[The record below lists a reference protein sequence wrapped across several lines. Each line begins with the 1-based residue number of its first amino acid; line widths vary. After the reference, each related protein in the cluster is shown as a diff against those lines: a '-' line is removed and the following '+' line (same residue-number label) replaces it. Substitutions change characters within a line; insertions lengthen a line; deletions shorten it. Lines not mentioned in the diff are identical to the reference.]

1 MNAAGTIPDKED
13 KMRAQLQWV
22 VGLNT
27 FEKCILNA
35 DGTHLVQLTDNALF
49 EGTVARSVDGGGR
62 LRISACSTMSTRWS
76 ARRTAGRAG
85 RSSFT
90 SRTNRSE
97 LKAACAKGRN
107 QSIDGLHRIQTVGS
121 RILVMPVMD
130 DDDVAR

>member
-1 MNAAGTIPDKED
+1 
-13 KMRAQLQWV
+13 MRAQLKWV
-22 VGLNT
+22 IGLNT
-27 FEKCILNA
+27 FEICVTNA

-62 LRISACSTMSTRWS
+62 LR
-76 ARRTAGRAG
+76 